1 MCDRIKTTLLSPGDE
16 VTFWRLTFERSR
28 FRVLRLIVYCG
39 AHIGYKQTDQF
50 AALILQGFYGP
61 KFGVLVGGTRGGT
74 GGSISTACSTPKLF
88 SIFFSSNS
96 YLSKCQIGKLHVHAR
111 ESIVT
116 STRRRLLWL
125 GPSLFLPAWSMKTEK
140 WIIYYRWPIWL

>member
-1 MCDRIKTTLLSPGDE
+1 MCDSIETTLLWSGDE
-16 VTFWRLTFERSR
+16 VTFWPLIFECSCR
-28 FRVLRLIVYCG
+28 RVLVFIIYCG

-50 AALILQGFYGP
+50 AASILQGFPGP

-74 GGSISTACSTPKLF
+74 GGSISTACSTPQLF
-88 SIFFSSNS
+88 SIFFLANS
-96 YLSKCQIGKLHVHAR
+96 HLSKCQIGKLHVHAT
-111 ESIVT
+111 ECIVT

-125 GPSLFLPAWSMKTEK
+125 EPSLFLPAWSMKTEK